1 MMEVNTREKEEAKDL
16 TIEFRYFRMQPVI
29 SPRKTELEMGRE
41 SKNIRQN
48 GEESKKVEIM

>member
-1 MMEVNTREKEEAKDL
+1 MEVNTRENEEAKDL

-29 SPRKTELEMGRE
+29 SPRKTELEMGWE